1 MHARQTSCHFN
12 PLPPHGGRLADTGKT
27 DAVNE
32 FQSTPSAWR
41 ETAAYGGSFSCAI
54 FQSTPSAWRETFA
67 GWLRPV
73 DSEIFQSTPSAWRET
88 LILRRIFAASVFQ
101 STPSAWR
108 ETSLSCSESQVPDH
122 FNPLPPHGGRLR
134 LIKFNICMHIISIH
148 SLRMEGD
155 IEEKKQFA
163 LGKAF
168 QSTPSAW
175 RETHIYLLLTFTTFY
190 FNPLPPHGGRLIIR
204 FFAYIV
210 NSISIHSLRMEGDT
224 SIALFDFGISIS
236 IHSLRMEGD
245 FLPPTLRSAISISIH
260 SLRMEGDIARF
271 SEHFSRIPFQS
282 TPSAWRET
290 LPVFP

>member
-1 MHARQTSCHFN
+1 MEGDCRIRRFFLLCDISIHSLRMEGDVRWVAA
-12 PLPPHGGRLADTGKT
+12 PGRFGNISIHSLRMEGDLNTKT
-27 DAVNE
+27 YIRSVGI
-32 FQSTPSAWR
+32 SIHS
-41 ETAAYGGSFSCAI
+41 
-54 FQSTPSAWRETFA
+54 
-67 GWLRPV
+67 LRMEGDRFRRSSV
-73 DSEIFQSTPSAWRET
+73 KYDS
-88 LILRRIFAASVFQ
+88 
-101 STPSAWR
+101 
-108 ETSLSCSESQVPDH
+108 
-122 FNPLPPHGGRLR
+122 
-134 LIKFNICMHIISIH
+134 ISIH

-271 SEHFSRIPFQS
+271 SEHFSIIPFQS